1 MVHGRG
7 LPPLV
12 AIPSNHRSLTY
23 HPKIYSFA
31 RKFVEGREKSVEAR
45 WTRHDDRAVDLKQ
58 IACDSAQSSGFRT
71 HLREGRVKMFV
82 LDIARSSKST
92 VSVWQAPSSLKK
104 PLLFIS
110 QSRLEKG
117 A

>member
-31 RKFVEGREKSVEAR
+31 RKFVEGREESVEAR
-45 WTRHDDRAVDLKQ
+45 WTRHDDRAVDK
-58 IACDSAQSSGFRT
+58 
-71 HLREGRVKMFV
+71 
-82 LDIARSSKST
+82 
-92 VSVWQAPSSLKK
+92 
-104 PLLFIS
+104 
-110 QSRLEKG
+110 
-117 A
+117 